1 MFASATPDIGSQPQF
16 AEHRPLSETM
26 RSATPPGDILNRW
39 VLNHRYLSIDGGET
53 LIRLKSKTYIVSDWR
68 SSVISVEG
76 WGLLIPLTNSN
87 QIIRDMGSHILFLLG
102 KAEAVTLNA
111 EQRNS
116 WLHIVTNCD
125 LEDFILHRE
134 LAQYF
139 EGKVLRRT
147 PEVRVEWQDGTISTM
162 SPSDARILD
171 ILAVGDNFSCYAK
184 LTKSGGIVGLNRL
197 SLLPEMGERIT
208 EKWPLK

>member
-76 WGLLIPLTNSN
+76 WGLKIPLTNSN
-87 QIIRDMGSHILFLLG
+87 QIRREMGSSG
-102 KAEAVTLNA
+102 NAAEDSL
-111 EQRNS
+111 
-116 WLHIVTNCD
+116 
-125 LEDFILHRE
+125 
-134 LAQYF
+134 
-139 EGKVLRRT
+139 KV
-147 PEVRVEWQDGTISTM
+147 
-162 SPSDARILD
+162 
-171 ILAVGDNFSCYAK
+171 
-184 LTKSGGIVGLNRL
+184 
-197 SLLPEMGERIT
+197 SLLNKDVLCWPS
-208 EKWPLK
+208 EKTCP